1 MASVLAPPSVTSHGN
16 PSSVCETAEL
26 QRKAVTAMARM
37 IWVDVLRQGTEIR
50 FEAQARL
57 TSARHHATFRE
68 AGCPSRR
75 SSRGFH
81 TASRIPEIDARRRRM
96 ADAAAGAAG
105 PSLDVRALLA
115 QSAASGGRPSI
126 QVDKEDDLTYDLGH
140 LCASDPS
147 PLDEAALKV
156 DASAYLLRIA
166 RDNAQ
171 LLTNRLYGILATQ
184 PNKSAIKLPEP
195 TTALPREKPLPKPKP
210 LTRWEKFAAE
220 KGIVKK
226 KRSKMVWDETAQRW
240 APRFGYGKA
249 NKQDDPMASW
259 LIPAKPGD
267 DGSVD
272 PFEEQATRKR
282 DARSKQKRQE
292 ERNRL
297 EAAHAAGLTGR
308 RKGAAATGNSLGGS
322 LIAGDLSSRADKA
335 EYLKGAMRA
344 SQVSTASLG
353 RFDRQLDKEPAKNRG
368 VRKQYGSATV
378 AADVQADVKRAASV
392 AGKIFPEDSART
404 KVRARAVDAG
414 KASKVARLE
423 EESANR
429 KAKLSKVAKS
439 GAARP
444 GKKARPAPGGGGVGK
459 GKATFKVKSKA
470 AAMQGKKKK

>member
-1 MASVLAPPSVTSHGN
+1 
-16 PSSVCETAEL
+16 
-26 QRKAVTAMARM
+26 
-37 IWVDVLRQGTEIR
+37 
-50 FEAQARL
+50 
-57 TSARHHATFRE
+57 
-68 AGCPSRR
+68 
-75 SSRGFH
+75 
-81 TASRIPEIDARRRRM
+81 M
-96 ADAAAGAAG
+96 ADTAGAPG

-115 QSAASGGRPSI
+115 QSAASGGRPST

-147 PLDEAALKV
+147 PLDEAALKA

-171 LLTNRLYGILATQ
+171 LLTNRLYGILASQ

-249 NKQDDPMASW
+249 NRQEDPMASW

-267 DGSVD
+267 DGSTD
-272 PFEEQATRKR
+272 PFEEHATRKR

-308 RKGAAATGNSLGGS
+308 RKGAAAAGNSLGGS
-322 LIAGDLSSRADKA
+322 LIAGDLTSRADKA
-335 EYLKGAMRA
+335 NYLKGAMRA

-353 RFDRQLDKEPAKNRG
+353 RFDRQLEKEPSKGRG

-378 AADVQADVKRAASV
+378 AADVHADTKRAVSV
-392 AGKIFPEDSART
+392 VSKIFPEDSART

-414 KASKVARLE
+414 KASKVARME

-429 KAKLSKVAKS
+429 KAKVAKAGS
-439 GAARP
+439 ARP

-470 AAMQGKKKK
+470 AAKQNSKQGKKKK